1 MKHTLGILNWIK
13 ANKLLTAFIAAF
25 GLVSA
30 LLIINAKG
38 KATIKCED
46 CQPFKE
52 QNKELISALIDIKK
66 DLVSVQSTSFNQLQ
80 PELIMFASYDTI
92 PKRKIQQSQMQ
103 KVQQRVINKIDSLI
117 LRYRVKQDSLTQKRK
132 T

>member
-1 MKHTLGILNWIK
+1 MKYALGILNWVK

-25 GLVSA
+25 GLASA

-38 KATIKCED
+38 KAVKCED

-52 QNKELISALIDIKK
+52 QNKELISALIEIKK

-92 PKRKIQQSQMQ
+92 PKRKTPHSQMQ
-103 KVQQRVINKIDSLI
+103 QVQQRVINKIDSLI
-117 LRYRVKQDSLTQKRK
+117 LRYRIKQDSLTQKTK